1 MILDDSTQNK
11 KKRGSFAPCWIGA
24 KRALPIVL
32 GYVPIGFAYGVL
44 AGKSGLSEANTLLM
58 SLIVFAGSAQ
68 FIAVGLFAGGTGP
81 AAVILT
87 TFVVNLRHMLM
98 AASLAPH
105 LSGWKKRYLAFFSFE
120 LTDETFAL
128 HSSATGQLS
137 KNKLEILSLNIT
149 AQASWVVGTVL
160 GIIASNLIGDIQ
172 PLGLDYALAA
182 MFIGLL
188 VGQCQ
193 SPVRIITAILS
204 GGIATLLYL
213 AGWHQFHIILAT
225 IAGATLGL
233 GVELWTKR

>member
-1 MILDDSTQNK
+1 MILDDSTQYIK
-11 KKRGSFAPCWIGA
+11 KGRSFAPCWIGA

-128 HSSATGQLS
+128 HSSATKELS
-137 KNKLEILSLNIT
+137 TRKLEVLSLNIT
-149 AQASWVVGTVL
+149 AQISWVVGTVL
-160 GIIASNLIGDIQ
+160 GIIASNLIGDIK

-204 GGIATLLYL
+204 GVVATLLYL
-213 AGWHQFHIILAT
+213 AGWHQFHIIIAT

-233 GVELWTKR
+233 GVELWIKR